1 MVSKIIMIEN
11 VIPVI
16 DAIKA
21 IKIMIKNGDKSYNW
35 NYVLFTQAFLKLV
48 FIIMSKCDSV

>member
-21 IKIMIKNGDKSYNW
+21 IKIMIKNGDKSYN
-35 NYVLFTQAFLKLV
+35 
-48 FIIMSKCDSV
+48 